1 MRDEDEKGAVL
12 VRLQAGFAKQGRL
25 EWIGLRPAYRVPIE
39 EVERAV
45 VLAGHGL
52 AGDRA
57 VEGSGSGKRNVTL
70 IQSEHLPV
78 VAALLGAAA
87 RPEWRRRDLVVS
99 GINLVALKDRRLRV
113 GKVLLE
119 GTGARHPCS
128 RMEGALGVGG
138 YAAMRGHGSITAR
151 ALTGGEIRV
160 GDAVVA
166 VDDAPA
172 IGASSS

>member
-52 AGDRA
+52 AGDHA
-57 VEGSGSGKRNVTL
+57 VEGSGSGKRHVTL

-87 RPEWRRRDLVVS
+87 QPEWLRRNLVVS

-138 YAAMRGHGSITAR
+138 YAAMRGHGGITAR